1 MDFTQ
6 EILSK
11 LTVKKLKDLAKF
23 QGIPV
28 PSKTR
33 KNDIINLILEAQPN
47 QVVEEYPMS
56 VRVRRIK
63 ERTRS

>member
-11 LTVKKLKDLAKF
+11 LTVKKLTDLAKF

-28 PSKTR
+28 SGKLK
-33 KNDIINLILEAQPN
+33 KNDIIELILEAQPN
-47 QVVEEYPMS
+47 QVVDEYPMS
-56 VRVRRIK
+56 ARVRRIR
-63 ERTRS
+63 ERNRS

>member
-11 LTVKKLKDLAKF
+11 LTVKKLTDLAKF

-28 PSKTR
+28 SGKLK
-33 KNDIINLILEAQPN
+33 KNDIISLILEAQPN
-47 QVVEEYPMS
+47 QVVEDSMS
-56 VRVRRIK
+56 VRIRRIK
-63 ERTRS
+63 EQNRS

>member
-11 LTVKKLKDLAKF
+11 LTVKKLTDLAKF

-28 PSKTR
+28 SGKLKKT
-33 KNDIINLILEAQPN
+33 DIISLILEAQPN
-47 QVVEEYPMS
+47 QVVEDSMS
-56 VRVRRIK
+56 VRIRRIK
-63 ERTRS
+63 EQNRS